1 MSGEGRRVI
10 SHRVGEIGSPSV
22 LRNSQLQFVIP
33 HRVDN
38 RSSSAMLQC
47 NMASYES
54 SITDIRSSRIE
65 CLDGLRALAAI
76 WVLVGHCLLLTGWHI
91 PVIGEPD
98 LGVDLFIMLSG
109 FLMVFHYQL
118 RQDKEPWQRPE
129 TWLKFWTRRYF
140 RIAPLFYVM
149 LFVALALGPYLYE
162 SRIVIDD
169 FLARSHQAPERY
181 LDGSLKNIVAHLSFL
196 FGLLPNFAYRTP
208 LPDWSLGLEMQFYA
222 VFPAVML
229 LMRWLGWIR
238 SAVLVAVLGCL
249 IVFAMGRLSI
259 HFPMPSFLPLKMQIF
274 LCGMLLAGV
283 VHQSRPRP
291 LLYLALAVLLAALPF
306 GGDYGL
312 GKLLVREAL
321 VAGFFALVL
330 YRMLPGLSGTVARA
344 IAVTLSNRF
353 FPLMGELSFSIYLI
367 HLLVLQPVAAF
378 VISQYGNE
386 LAAPLR
392 FAIVVAIVVPTVTLL
407 SWITYTL
414 IEVPGQKAGRFV
426 VQRFAGKPKLETA
439 PAE

>member
-1 MSGEGRRVI
+1 V
-10 SHRVGEIGSPSV
+10 EIGSSGVLPA
-22 LRNSQLQFVIP
+22 LRNSRGQVVIL
-33 HRVDN
+33 RWVDN
-38 RSSSAMLQC
+38 LASGAMLHC
-47 NMASYES
+47 NMTISDS
-54 SITDIRSSRIE
+54 GMTDIRSSRIE

-76 WVLVGHCLLLTGWHI
+76 WVLVGHCLLLTGWSVPI
-91 PVIGEPD
+91 LGEPD

-109 FLMVFHYQL
+109 FLMVFHYHL
-118 RQDKEPWQRPE
+118 RQDKEPWQRPA

-149 LFVALALGPYLYE
+149 LFVALALGPYLYDC
-162 SRIVIDD
+162 RTVIDD
-169 FLARSHQAPERY
+169 FLLRSHQAPERY
-181 LDGSLKNIVAHLSFL
+181 LDSGVKNIVAHLLFL
-196 FGLLPNFAYRTP
+196 FGLVPNLAYRTP

-229 LMRWLGWIR
+229 LVRWLGWAR
-238 SAVLVAVLGCL
+238 SAVLVAAAGCA
-249 IVFAMGRLSI
+249 IVFAMGRLSV

-291 LLYLALAVLLAALPF
+291 ILYLALALLLAALPF
-306 GGDYGL
+306 GGDYGP

-330 YRMLPGLSGTVARA
+330 YRMLPGAAGTLARA
-344 IAVTLSNRF
+344 IAMTLSNRF
-353 FPLMGELSFSIYLI
+353 FHLMGELSFSIYLI

-378 VISQYGNE
+378 VIDQYGHG

-392 FAIVVAIVVPTVTLL
+392 FAIVVAVVLPTVTLL
-407 SWITYTL
+407 SWITYNL

-426 VQRFAGKPKLETA
+426 VRRFGRRTGPVLKTT

>member
-1 MSGEGRRVI
+1 M
-10 SHRVGEIGSPSV
+10 
-22 LRNSQLQFVIP
+22 
-33 HRVDN
+33 
-38 RSSSAMLQC
+38 
-47 NMASYES
+47 
-54 SITDIRSSRIE
+54 TDIRSSRIE

-76 WVLVGHCLLLTGWHI
+76 WVLVGHCLLLTGWRVPI
-91 PVIGEPD
+91 VGEPD

-149 LFVALALGPYLYE
+149 LLLALVLGPYLYDC
-162 SRIVIDD
+162 RMIIDD
-169 FLARSHQAPERY
+169 FLSRSHQAPERY
-181 LDGSLKNIVAHLSFL
+181 LDGGWKNIVAHLTFL
-196 FGLLPNFAYRTP
+196 FGLVPDFAYRTP

-222 VFPAVML
+222 AFPAIML
-229 LMRWLGWIR
+229 LVRRFDWIR
-238 SAVLVAVLGCL
+238 SAGLVAAVGC
-249 IVFAMGRLSI
+249 ITVFALGRLSI
-259 HFPMPSFLPLKMQIF
+259 HFPMPSFLALKMQIF

-283 VHQSRPRP
+283 VHQSQPRP
-291 LLYLALAVLLAALPF
+291 ILYLALALLLAALPF

-330 YRMLPGLSGTVARA
+330 YRMLPGAAGTLARA
-344 IAVTLSNRF
+344 IAMTLSNRF
-353 FPLMGELSFSIYLI
+353 FHLMGELSFSIYLI

-378 VISQYGNE
+378 VISQYGHE

-392 FAIVVAIVVPTVTLL
+392 FAIVVAVVLPTVTVL
-407 SWITYTL
+407 SWVTYNL

-426 VQRFAGKPKLETA
+426 VQRFGRKGGA
-439 PAE
+439 PALESVKRSA